1 MLGFV
6 DNFLRKANTKN
17 KTFKTLTCNKANK
30 HKKAYVS
37 FGYFEEE
44 DSLKCILDEGSKN
57 NAKKKI
63 QKELDI

>member
-1 MLGFV
+1 V
-6 DNFLRKANTKN
+6 DNFLRKVNTKN

-44 DSLKCILDEGSKN
+44 DPLKCILDEGSKN